1 MDNLD
6 YIESYFTGEPDSLR
20 TREFESRIESDPAF
34 AEEVAFYLIAASVSS
49 ESAQLAKKERFKE
62 IYQKTNTT
70 GRAPVRKL
78 IYSIAAAAVIAGIV
92 FGSITFF
99 NAPSPQQLAARY
111 EKEQLQNLG
120 VTMSGKSDSIQTG
133 LRLYNEGKF
142 AEALTQFEN
151 IIKSDTSIFIA
162 KKYAG
167 IAALRLKE
175 YKKALYYFEE
185 LEIYNGLYANPAL
198 ILQAVTLMERNQPG
212 DAAKAKTLLQR
223 IVDEDLEGK
232 EFAQEWLRKW

>member
-1 MDNLD
+1 
-6 YIESYFTGEPDSLR
+6 
-20 TREFESRIESDPAF
+20 
-34 AEEVAFYLIAASVSS
+34 
-49 ESAQLAKKERFKE
+49 
-62 IYQKTNTT
+62 
-70 GRAPVRKL
+70 
-78 IYSIAAAAVIAGIV
+78 
-92 FGSITFF
+92 
-99 NAPSPQQLAARY
+99 
-111 EKEQLQNLG
+111 
-120 VTMSGKSDSIQTG
+120 MSGKSDSIQTG

-151 IIKSDTSIFIA
+151 IIKSDTSIFLA

-232 EFAQEWLRKW
+232 EFAQEWLKKM